1 MSTPIAGT
9 LIRTGVRRAA
19 GGAVVAGPRGAEA
32 AGAVVAGPRGV
43 EAGGAVVAG
52 PRGVEAEIAARGLA
66 VGEFAPVAEGA
77 VVTAEGEQPAMAI
90 MLAAAQATPGVVSR
104 RVAEPT
110 RR

>member
-1 MSTPIAGT
+1 M
-9 LIRTGVRRAA
+9 
-19 GGAVVAGPRGAEA
+19 
-32 AGAVVAGPRGV
+32 
-43 EAGGAVVAG
+43 
-52 PRGVEAEIAARGLA
+52 EAEIAARGLA